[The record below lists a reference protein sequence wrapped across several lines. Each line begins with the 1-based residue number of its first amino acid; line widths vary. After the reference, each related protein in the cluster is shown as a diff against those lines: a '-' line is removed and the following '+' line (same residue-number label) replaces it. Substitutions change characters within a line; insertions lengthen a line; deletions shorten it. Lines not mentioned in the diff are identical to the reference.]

1 MTEKDYQKLIS
12 LLFISDN
19 FLKEITNF
27 LAFNYPITT
36 QECMLSV
43 NCEKISS
50 KVSKSSSSTPNSQSN
65 ECFLSVECEK
75 SPSIVYNNFKI
86 SSSTPNS
93 KSNARNEAKKLREE
107 GKKDNEQKSEFV
119 RVDGILK
126 LKKNLKK

>member
-1 MTEKDYQKLIS
+1 MTENDYRKLIS
-12 LLFISDN
+12 LLFVSDN
-19 FLKEITNF
+19 LLKEITDF

-43 NCEKISS
+43 NCENISS

-93 KSNARNEAKKLREE
+93 KSN
-107 GKKDNEQKSEFV
+107 EFTSSV
-119 RVDGILK
+119 ECDKFPSNVY
-126 LKKNLKK
+126 NN